1 MADDIKNR
9 LPESKDPYKEL
20 DYSEVA
26 QHNTPEDCWI
36 IVDGIV
42 YNVSKY
48 LDDHPGGNNK
58 HKKCFKAPSS
68 KII

>member
-1 MADDIKNR
+1 MEDDIKNR

-48 LDDHPGGNNK
+48 LDDHPGGNN
-58 HKKCFKAPSS
+58 
-68 KII
+68 